1 MKTAFIHLRAVFAY
15 NQAMNKGVIMLMMGV
30 GSTIGGIIPYLLGD
44 NDLLSLWPILG
55 SIVGGIIG
63 IWLGVKISR
72 SM

>member
-1 MKTAFIHLRAVFAY
+1 
-15 NQAMNKGVIMLMMGV
+15 MLMMGV
-30 GSTIGGIIPYLLGD
+30 GSTIGGLIPYLLGD

-63 IWLGVKISR
+63 IRLGVKISR

>member
-1 MKTAFIHLRAVFAY
+1 
-15 NQAMNKGVIMLMMGV
+15 MLMMGV
-30 GSTIGGIIPYLLGD
+30 GSTIGGLISYLLGD

>member
-1 MKTAFIHLRAVFAY
+1 
-15 NQAMNKGVIMLMMGV
+15 MLMMGV
-30 GSTIGGIIPYLLGD
+30 GSTIGGLIPYLLGD